1 MTVKQSDTIMKEDRW
16 SYLWLAIGALLFVV
30 GNGRWTIP
38 LAAWLWPVFMLRF
51 VRTQKPFP
59 GLIAAAVV
67 FMVGCNIQW
76 IGIMQGPLF
85 IILNA
90 AMGLVFT
97 FTYLV
102 DRLITPRFQGILSTL
117 VFPLTWTTMEYL
129 GSFGPFG
136 AWGSVA
142 YTQFGNLPLE
152 QMVSVTGIYGITFL
166 IAWLASVV
174 NAAWGNEFAWLK
186 IRGIAV
192 LYIGILA
199 MVLLLGGARLAF
211 FPVDSKTVRVAS
223 IVAPS
228 GQNIITLLSSKE
240 PRRIPP
246 VGKTIEAMENLSR
259 EGASVGAK
267 IVNWHE
273 YGLLVAK
280 RDEALFIDHAC
291 KLAVEKNIYLLLALG
306 VFNEEPGSR
315 GENKLVFIEPSGKV
329 LWQYHKPRP
338 VPVIEEPYVVKSE
351 DKAPAITD
359 TSFGKIAAVI
369 CFDEDFPSFI
379 RKAGQAG
386 ADILF
391 GPSEDWREILSIH
404 TQAISFRAVE
414 NGFSLVRC
422 TFEGLTM
429 AVDYQGRVLTAT
441 DDFRNKEPVI
451 ISDVPMKGV
460 TTIYSKIGDVF
471 AWLCCAGF
479 AMIVAWV
486 LLRRK
491 AVDTSPDIK

>member
-1 MTVKQSDTIMKEDRW
+1 MAITQPKTTMTKDLW

-38 LAAWLWPVFMLRF
+38 LAAWLWPIFMLRF
-51 VRTQKPFP
+51 VRSQKPVW
-59 GLIAAAVV
+59 GLIAVMVV

-76 IGIMQGPLF
+76 IGIMQGHIF
-85 IILNA
+85 IILYA

-97 FTYLV
+97 FIYLI
-102 DRLITPRFQGILSTL
+102 DRFITPRLQGILSTL
-117 VFPLTWTTMEYL
+117 VFPLTWTTMEYME
-129 GSFGPFG
+129 SFGPFG
-136 AWGSVA
+136 SWGSVA
-142 YTQFGNLPLE
+142 YTQFGHLPLE

-166 IAWLASVV
+166 IAWLAAVV
-174 NAAWGNEFAWLK
+174 NAIWENEFAWLK
-186 IRGIAV
+186 IRWVSA
-192 LYIGILA
+192 LYIGIMA
-199 MVLLLGGARLAF
+199 MVLLLGGVRLVF

-223 IVAPS
+223 VVAPT
-228 GQNIITLLSSKE
+228 GENIITVLSSKE
-240 PRRIPP
+240 PRKIPP
-246 VGKTIEAMENLSR
+246 VEKTIEVMENLSR
-259 EGASVGAK
+259 KGASVGAK

-280 RDEALFIDHAC
+280 RDEATFIDHAC

-306 VFNEEPGSR
+306 VFNEDPGSR

-329 LWQYHKPRP
+329 LWQYHKPHP

-351 DKAPAITD
+351 DKTPAVTD
-359 TSFGKIAAVI
+359 TPFGKIAAVI

-391 GPSEDWREILSIH
+391 GPSEDWREVLSIH
-404 TQAISFRAVE
+404 TNAITFRAVE

-422 TFEGLTM
+422 TYEGLTM
-429 AVDYQGRVLTAT
+429 AVDFQGRVLTAT

-460 TTIYSKIGDVF
+460 TTIYSKIGDLF

-479 AMIVAWV
+479 VIVIVCA
-486 LLRRK
+486 LRQRK
-491 AVDTSPDIK
+491 KA